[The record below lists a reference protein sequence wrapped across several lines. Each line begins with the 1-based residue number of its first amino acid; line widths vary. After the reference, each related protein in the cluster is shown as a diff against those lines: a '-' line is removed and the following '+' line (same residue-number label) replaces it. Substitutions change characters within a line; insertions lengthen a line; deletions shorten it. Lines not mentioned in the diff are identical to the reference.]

1 LGRNLNATD
10 SLFEINS
17 LLERVKHILIQKG
30 MAFTDL
36 ANLMDSH
43 RQSLHTSLKS
53 ENIRYSTLKRIAE
66 VLEVSPCALVSDEEL
81 PDNNKVEKLEEAN
94 KMLVFYVSQSI
105 ERFVSLKHNMITWE
119 MADHYFSNIELQL
132 GPRFPELISKSSLE
146 AAIQDS
152 EAKRKA
158 K

>member
-1 LGRNLNATD
+1 MA
-10 SLFEINS
+10 

-66 VLEVSPCALVSDEEL
+66 VLEVSPCALVSDDAL
-81 PDNNKVEKLEEAN
+81 PDNKLVEKLEEAN

-105 ERFVSLKHNMITWE
+105 ERFVSLKHEMISME
-119 MADHYFSNIELQL
+119 DADRYFSNIELQL
-132 GPRFPELISKSSLE
+132 GPRFPDLISKSSLE
-146 AAIQDS
+146 AAIRD
-152 EAKRKA
+152 ADARRKA

>member
-1 LGRNLNATD
+1 MA
-10 SLFEINS
+10 

-66 VLEVSPCALVSDEEL
+66 VLEVSPCALVSDENL
-81 PDNNKVEKLEEAN
+81 PDNKQVEKLEEAN
-94 KMLVFYVSQSI
+94 KVLVFYVSQSI
-105 ERFVSLKHNMITWE
+105 ANFVSLKHNMMTMEDADRYYNNVE
-119 MADHYFSNIELQL
+119 MQL
-132 GPRFPELISKSSLE
+132 GPRFPDLITKSSLE
-146 AAIQDS
+146 AAIQD
-152 EAKRKA
+152 ADARRK

>member
-1 LGRNLNATD
+1 MA
-10 SLFEINS
+10 

-66 VLEVSPCALVSDEEL
+66 VLEVSPCALVSDEDL
-81 PDNNKVEKLEEAN
+81 PDSKQVEKLEEAI
-94 KMLVFYVSQSI
+94 KVLVFYISQTTTY
-105 ERFVSLKHNMITWE
+105 FVSLKHNMMTLDDLDRY
-119 MADHYFSNIELQL
+119 MNNMELQL
-132 GPRFPELISKSSLE
+132 GPRFPEVITKSSLE
-146 AAIQDS
+146 NAIRDS
-152 EAKRKA
+152 EARK
-158 K
+158 KK

>member
-1 LGRNLNATD
+1 MA
-10 SLFEINS
+10 

-66 VLEVSPCALVSDEEL
+66 VLEVSPCALVSDEDL
-81 PDNNKVEKLEEAN
+81 PDNKQVEKLEEAN

-105 ERFVSLKHNMITWE
+105 ANFVSLKHNMMTMEDADRYYNNVE
-119 MADHYFSNIELQL
+119 MQL
-132 GPRFPELISKSSLE
+132 GPRFPDLITKSSLE
-146 AAIQDS
+146 DAIRDS
-152 EAKRKA
+152 EARRKA

>member
-1 LGRNLNATD
+1 MA
-10 SLFEINS
+10 

-66 VLEVSPCALVSDEEL
+66 VLEVSPCALVSDDTQ
-81 PDNNKVEKLEEAN
+81 PDNEQVEKIVEAN
-94 KMLVFYVSQSI
+94 KLLVFYINQSI
-105 ERFVSLKHNMITWE
+105 AHFVSYKRNMITLE
-119 MADHYFSNIELQL
+119 DLDRYYNNIGLYL
-132 GPRFPELISKSSLE
+132 RPSFPDMITKASLE
-146 AAIQDS
+146 AALQ
-152 EAKRKA
+152 EAEARSKA

>member
-1 LGRNLNATD
+1 MA
-10 SLFEINS
+10 

-66 VLEVSPCALVSDEEL
+66 VLEVSPCALVSDEDL
-81 PDNNKVEKLEEAN
+81 PDNKQVEKLEEAN
-94 KMLVFYVSQSI
+94 KLLIFYMSQTISH
-105 ERFVSLKHNMITWE
+105 FVSLKHKMINWDDLDRY
-119 MADHYFSNIELQL
+119 MSNLEIHL
-132 GPRFPELISKSSLE
+132 GPRFPEIITKSSLE
-146 AAIQDS
+146 TIIRDGKARS
-152 EAKRKA
+152 KA